1 MNYAMIKSLDS
12 ADGEGFRVALYV
24 SGCLFKC
31 QDCHNQE
38 LWDYNYGE
46 KFTNDT
52 LNYIYELLKYNHIC
66 GFSILGGE
74 PLDPKN
80 REEVCNIIRKIREMC
95 DNDPLTKN
103 RTIWLWTGY
112 LYEHIIEYNI
122 IPRDVLEKIDVIV
135 DGLFDVSQR
144 DVSLQ
149 FRGSRNQR
157 IISVKRSLEI
167 NKPVCWNDGKLVV
180 G

>member
-31 QDCHNQE
+31 QGCHNQD

-52 LNYIYELLKYNHIC
+52 LNYIYELLKYNHVS

-80 REEVCNIIRKIREMC
+80 REEVCNIICKVREMC

-135 DGLFDVSQR
+135 DGLFDISQR

-157 IISVKRSLEI
+157 IISVKRSLEV
-167 NKPVCWNDGKLVV
+167 NKPICWNDGKLVV